1 MNNDTG
7 ALIFLFILWGGFF
20 IGMFYIIRDK
30 RRQ

>member
-1 MNNDTG
+1 MNSDTG
-7 ALIFLFILWGGFF
+7 ALITLLILWGGFF